1 MNPPFPYSLVFTNNL
16 FSKESKQMIIN
27 ICFAFKISDKLWID
41 TVCNH
46 EKFAGFG
53 QLPPEKNGSKTY
65 WIQRTRQ
72 MMDGCYCGPPSW
84 SIEPKI
90 LWHASFWL
98 LISPTSALGDKFSM
112 NWCLFRANSQNRSYV
127 LLTYIIF
134 IGKKNRLFI
143 KYFFL
148 KFIYSKKA
156 TKFCEFSTLILTITT

>member
-1 MNPPFPYSLVFTNNL
+1 MGVLLTETVYCLRLYGTYYKSIRCSRHRFMNPPFPLQTIYSQKNQNKWL
-16 FSKESKQMIIN
+16 SIC

-41 TVCNH
+41 TLCNH

-53 QLPPEKNGSKTY
+53 QLPPPKNGSKTY

-112 NWCLFRANSQNRSYV
+112 NWCLFRANSQNRSYCKC
-127 LLTYIIF
+127 LQTN
-134 IGKKNRLFI
+134 NRWAI
-143 KYFFL
+143 
-148 KFIYSKKA
+148 
-156 TKFCEFSTLILTITT
+156 

>member
-1 MNPPFPYSLVFTNNL
+1 MNPPFPYSLVITNNL
-16 FSKESKQMIIN
+16 FLKGSKQIIIN

-41 TVCNH
+41 TLCNH

-53 QLPPEKNGSKTY
+53 QKNGSKTY

-98 LISPTSALGDKFSM
+98 LISPTSALARRQIFNELVSIQSK
-112 NWCLFRANSQNRSYV
+112 LTNSS
-127 LLTYIIF
+127 LLPKLLWPSVRKNCSSD
-134 IGKKNRLFI
+134 GKKL
-143 KYFFL
+143 L
-148 KFIYSKKA
+148 KFEA
-156 TKFCEFSTLILTITT
+156 